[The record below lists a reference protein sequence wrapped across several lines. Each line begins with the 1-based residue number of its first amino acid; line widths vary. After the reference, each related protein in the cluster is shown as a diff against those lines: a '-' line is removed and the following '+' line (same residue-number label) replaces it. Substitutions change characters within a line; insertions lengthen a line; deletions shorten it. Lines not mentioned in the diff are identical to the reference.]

1 MNPSQYF
8 PLELGQLID
17 SLRSEIEKE
26 LKEKAN
32 KSARVIVAKHG
43 SLGEEHN
50 ILFTGL
56 YSVKKAAK
64 HDAWETQRGPLQ
76 PGTHMHN
83 ARCGT
88 TTQAMMLL
96 LLRALL

>member
-1 MNPSQYF
+1 MSEPQPVF
-8 PLELGQLID
+8 PKLELGQLID

-26 LKEKAN
+26 IKEKAN

-64 HDAWETQRGPLQ
+64 HDAWETQRGPLR
-76 PGTHMHN
+76 PGTHN

-88 TTQAMMLL
+88 TT
-96 LLRALL
+96 